1 MVNSACGSI
10 RAFFAFYQMSSSLR
24 FFGFGAA
31 ATGAVLCH
39 LALVSAVIL
48 PVHSVESRKGLGEF
62 LQASLLLSAVGVAA
76 GSIGTATKTN

>member
-1 MVNSACGSI
+1 
-10 RAFFAFYQMSSSLR
+10 MSSTLR

-31 ATGAVLCH
+31 ATGVILCH

-48 PVHSVESRKGLGEF
+48 PMDTVKARKGLGEF
-62 LQASLLLSAVGVAA
+62 IQASLVLAAAGVAA